1 MSGLDQLESS
11 FSNSQ
16 WNDSPLYIET
26 SRRAGDLISMVSGSV
41 TSLATTSDYEQSIQS
56 LVEECGRNSSSWL
69 NSSLQES
76 VQITPPFFKSISE
89 ESLVLPKNI
98 MKQITQLDDMEGEGQ
113 VANSKYER

>member
-41 TSLATTSDYEQSIQS
+41 TSLATTSDYEQSVQS
-56 LVEECGRNSSSWL
+56 LIEECGRTSNPWF
-69 NSSLQES
+69 NSSLQGS
-76 VQITPPFFKSISE
+76 VQYTPFCKSISE
-89 ESLVLPKNI
+89 ESLVLPKNL
-98 MKQITQLDDMEGEGQ
+98 MKQITQLDDMESGAH
-113 VANSKYER
+113 VVNSKYER

>member
-1 MSGLDQLESS
+1 MDQLDAS

-41 TSLATTSDYEQSIQS
+41 TSLDTTSDYEQSIQS
-56 LVEECGRNSSSWL
+56 LMEECSRTSNHWV

-76 VQITPPFFKSISE
+76 VGITPPFCKSISE
-89 ESLVLPKNI
+89 ESLVLPKNL
-98 MKQITQLDDMEGEGQ
+98 MKQITQLDEMESGTH
-113 VANSKYER
+113 VVNSKYER